1 MSTVYRTRTQPLQ
14 TSIVSPAPQPPP
26 HACRTLQLHTQFAQA
41 NSWLIF
47 CHIRRLLGQQKIARQ
62 CDNVHKQQPIIIVQA
77 QASVLASSVSERK
90 FILVYSSITRSV
102 NDLSYHISIL

>member
-14 TSIVSPAPQPPP
+14 TNIVSPAPQPPP
-26 HACRTLQLHTQFAQA
+26 PHARTLQLHTQFAQA

-47 CHIRRLLGQQKIARQ
+47 CHILRLRQ
-62 CDNVHKQQPIIIVQA
+62 CDNVHKQLPIIIVTQA

-90 FILVYSSITRSV
+90 FI
-102 NDLSYHISIL
+102 